1 MCGNVPAS
9 GRRAEKKREDAMP
22 WSRAL
27 PAFLGLALLV
37 GTAAAQPTADYPN
50 HPVRII
56 VNVTP
61 SGGVDF
67 ATRLVAQKLSERL
80 GQTFVVENRAGAA
93 GNAAAEAVYRSP
105 PDGYTLL
112 ASFNSTVSISDYLFK
127 GLNYEPL
134 GFEPVAVLTYIPLAL
149 VVRPDLPVRDAR
161 EFIAYARA
169 NPGKLTFASNG
180 VGTAGHLT
188 AEFFMALTGTKMTHV
203 PYKGTAPVLS
213 DLIAGNVDLTFIQ
226 YSAFYELYKAGRVR
240 ILATASEKRLD
251 TLPDIPTMGELGLPE
266 IISKTWNVISA
277 PPKTPPVVLAKLN
290 KQIDEILHSPDVQA
304 RFAETHAIVEGG
316 SLDYAKKYVAEDRAR
331 WGKVITAAGIKP
343 E

>member
-1 MCGNVPAS
+1 
-9 GRRAEKKREDAMP
+9 MP
-22 WSRAL
+22 WSRFLLAL
-27 PAFLGLALLV
+27 SGLALV
-37 GTAAAQPTADYPN
+37 AAPAAAQPAGDYPN
-50 HPVRII
+50 HSVRII

-61 SGGVDF
+61 SGGVDI

-93 GNAAAEAVYRSP
+93 GNQAAEAVYRAP

-127 GLNYEPL
+127 GLGYEPL
-134 GFEPVAVLTYIPLAL
+134 GFEPVSVLTYIPLAL
-149 VVRPDLPVRDAR
+149 VVRPDFPARDAR
-161 EFIAYARA
+161 EFIAYAKA

-203 PYKGTAPVLS
+203 PYKGTAPVLT
-213 DLIAGNVDLTFIQ
+213 DLMAGTVDLTFIQ
-226 YSAFYELYKAGRVR
+226 YSAFYELHKAGRVR

-277 PPKTPPVVLAKLN
+277 PPKTPPAVLAKLN
-290 KQIDEILHSPDVQA
+290 GQIDEILHSPDVQA
-304 RFAETHAIVEGG
+304 RFAETHTIVEGG
-316 SLDYAKKYVAEDRAR
+316 SLDYAKKYVLEDRAR
-331 WGKVITAAGIKP
+331 WSKVITAAGIQP

>member
-1 MCGNVPAS
+1 MRILARAFAAGLTIAAS
-9 GRRAEKKREDAMP
+9 
-22 WSRAL
+22 
-27 PAFLGLALLV
+27 
-37 GTAAAQPTADYPN
+37 AAQAQNAADYPN
-50 HPVRII
+50 RSVRII

-61 SGGVDF
+61 GGGVDI

-93 GNAAAEAVYRSP
+93 GNQGAETVYRAA

-112 ASFNSTVSISDYLFK
+112 ASFNSTVSISDFLFK

-134 GFEPVAVLTYIPLAL
+134 GFEPVSVLTQIPLAL
-149 VVRPDLPVRDAR
+149 VVRPDFPAKTAK
-161 EFIAYARA
+161 EFLAYAKA
-169 NPGKLTFASNG
+169 NPDKLTYASNG

-213 DLIAGNVDLTFIQ
+213 DLIAGHVDLTFIQ
-226 YSAFYELYKAGRVR
+226 YSAFYELHQAGRVR

-277 PPKTPPVVLAKLN
+277 PPKTPPAVLAKLN
-290 KQIDEILHSPDVQA
+290 TLIDGILHAPDVQA
-304 RFAETHAIVEGG
+304 RFAEMHTGVEGG
-316 SLDYAKKYVAEDRAR
+316 SLDYAKKYVLEDRAR
-331 WGKVITAAGIKP
+331 WGKVIKAAGIQP